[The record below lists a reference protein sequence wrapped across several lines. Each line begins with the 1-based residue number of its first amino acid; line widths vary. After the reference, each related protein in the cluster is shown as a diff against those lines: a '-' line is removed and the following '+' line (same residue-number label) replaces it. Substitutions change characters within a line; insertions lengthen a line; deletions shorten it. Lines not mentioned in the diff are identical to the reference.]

1 MIDHPPAL
9 IDCSKH
15 NLKLMNVHPFKI
27 IIFVIQNV
35 KYGIHKKRYESS

>member
-15 NLKLMNVHPFKI
+15 NLKLMNVHQFKNNYI
-27 IIFVIQNV
+27 CYTKCEIWNPQ
-35 KYGIHKKRYESS
+35 KKIWV

>member
-15 NLKLMNVHPFKI
+15 ELKI
-27 IIFVIQNV
+27 DECTSIQNNHICYT
-35 KYGIHKKRYESS
+35 KCEIWNPQKKI